1 MGERITPSLVLSVIA
16 IVIACTAS
24 ATAATLITGSQIKN
38 GTITAEHVKKRSLT
52 GKKIA
57 EGSLGRRTI
66 ASNAITSAKVK
77 NGSLTL
83 ADLATGGVNL
93 TVVSRLGTGSS
104 VAECPG
110 GMLPVSGSVSTDTA
124 GRIIQSAPFEP
135 TSPDEN
141 WGWEGSAVADGG
153 GAAPLVNT
161 YAICSAEVQ
170 SIQQ

>member
-57 EGSLGRRTI
+57 QGSLGRRTI
-66 ASNAITSAKVK
+66 ANDAITSAKVK
-77 NGSLTL
+77 DGSLAL

-93 TVVSRLGTGSS
+93 TLVSRLGTGSS
-104 VAECPG
+104 VVECPA
-110 GMLPVSGSVSTDTA
+110 GMLPVSGSVSTDAA
-124 GRIIQSAPFEP
+124 GRIIQSAPLPP
-135 TSPDEN
+135 TSPEAN
-141 WGWEGSAVADGG
+141 WGWQGSAVADGG
-153 GAAPLVNT
+153 GAAPLVAT
-161 YAICSAEVQ
+161 QVLCSAEVQ